1 MRNRAARPVPVA
13 PMAERL
19 LSLQHGQDP
28 HSRAGHYPIETIAP
42 NVSGLRVLIVNVYA
56 VSRSP
61 NEWVLVDCRL
71 PYSHGRIKHWVEE
84 QFGAGARPT
93 SILLTHGHFDHTG
106 SVEELAGEWDVPV
119 YVHPLEVPYVTGKSE
134 YPPPDPAVGGGLMAL
149 MAKLYPR
156 GPANLGRRVQLLPV
170 DGSVPGL
177 PGWRWIHT
185 PGHTAGHISLFRD
198 EDRVLVAGD
207 AFVTTKQESFL
218 AVATQRPE
226 LHGPPAYYT
235 TGLGCGS
242 QFGRAPRRAFVR
254 PSSRPGMGSRWPVLL
269 SRTRYPTW
277 RPTST
282 VSHAHPTAA
291 MSTSPRHNRPH
302 AAASA

>member
-1 MRNRAARPVPVA
+1 MDKIPIP
-13 PMAERL
+13 E
-19 LSLQHGQDP
+19 QDII
-28 HSRAGHYPIETIAP
+28 PIETIAP

-56 VSRSP
+56 ISRSP
-61 NEWVLVDCRL
+61 NEWVLVDYGL
-71 PYSHGRIKHWVEE
+71 PYSHSRIKHWVEE

-93 SILLTHGHFDHTG
+93 SIRLTHGHFDHTG
-106 SVEELAGEWDVPV
+106 SVEELAGEWDFPV

-156 GPANLGRRVQLLPV
+156 GPANLGRRVHLLPV

-185 PGHTAGHISLFRD
+185 PGHTAGHVSLFRD

-235 TGLGCGS
+235 TDWDAARNSVERLAALRPAVVATGH
-242 QFGRAPRRAFVR
+242 GRPLAGADVANAVSDLAANFDRVAR
-254 PSSRPGMGSRWPVLL
+254 PSHGRNVDEP
-269 SRTRYPTW
+269 
-277 RPTST
+277 
-282 VSHAHPTAA
+282 AA
-291 MSTSPRHNRPH
+291 
-302 AAASA
+302 